1 MGEVTGLVECR
12 FEDESLPSAI
22 IKSVG
27 RELGGFELSSA
38 RKKVLE
44 EKEARELLEA
54 VRWPDG
60 PICPHCLV
68 MSVHY
73 RVNPRKG
80 SRSPV
85 RQGVWKCRD
94 CRKQFTVTVGTVFH
108 GSKIPLRKWLIAI
121 SLICSPEE
129 SVNAHQLHRR
139 LGITY
144 KSAWFMARRIHEAMK
159 QGSLIKKVHGVIEVE
174 KGYSDGN
181 GRSGRGLVA
190 DTKTR
195 VLTAVESRGSARS
208 SVIERLRGEYLL
220 GFARKTWRGFSR
232 VWSVTD

>member
-1 MGEVTGLVECR
+1 MFNR
-12 FEDESLPSAI
+12 R
-22 IKSVG
+22 G
-27 RELGGFELSSA
+27 RD
-38 RKKVLE
+38 VLE
-44 EKEARELLEA
+44 EKKAREVLEA

-68 MSVHY
+68 MGVHY
-73 RVNPRKG
+73 RVNPRKS
-80 SRSPV
+80 SRRPV

-129 SVNAHQLHRR
+129 SVNPHQLHKR

-144 KSAWFMARRIHEAMK
+144 KSSWLMARRIHEAMK
-159 QGSLIKKVHGVIEVE
+159 QGSLIKKVHSVIGAREGHSGE
-174 KGYSDGN
+174 KAG
-181 GRSGRGLVA
+181 SGRGLFA
-190 DTKTR
+190 NTKSR
-195 VLTAVESRGSARS
+195 VLTAVEGKENVRANVR
-208 SVIERLRGEYLL
+208 ERLRGEDLL

-232 VWSVTD
+232 VWSVTE